1 MRPRE
6 PPMYAAKPMT
16 LDLHESTKFENM
28 SNCLSRRYVFGGVMR
43 MMGYSVKGLGSVD
56 KLDSLGR
63 PHSTQPMSLNRL
75 VLTFTA
81 NASRVQL
88 GEY

>member
-1 MRPRE
+1 
-6 PPMYAAKPMT
+6 
-16 LDLHESTKFENM
+16 
-28 SNCLSRRYVFGGVMR
+28 VFGGVMR

-63 PHSTQPMSLNRL
+63 LHSTQPMSLNRL

-81 NASRVQL
+81 NASRAQL